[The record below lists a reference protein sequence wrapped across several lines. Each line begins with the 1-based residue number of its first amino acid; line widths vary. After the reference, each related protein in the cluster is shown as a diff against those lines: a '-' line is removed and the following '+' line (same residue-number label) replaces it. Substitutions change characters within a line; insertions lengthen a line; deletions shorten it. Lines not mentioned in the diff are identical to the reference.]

1 MRPIAGQAAR
11 QKVLG
16 EVGACVYGQLEDT
29 AVLIEIDNMSERQKR
44 TDIGTANVVTRAINI
59 LAVRNR
65 SLAQHYMECNDVP
78 AGVVQRVLDQPGSR
92 RAPSAEQVI
101 SEAITPSP
109 PGQRD
114 D

>member
-1 MRPIAGQAAR
+1 MN
-11 QKVLG
+11 K
-16 EVGACVYGQLEDT
+16 
-29 AVLIEIDNMSERQKR
+29 RQKR

-65 SLAQHYMECNDVP
+65 SLAQNYMECNDVP
-78 AGVVQRVLDQPGSR
+78 AGVVERVLDQPGSR

-101 SEAITPSP
+101 SEAIPPAP
-109 PGQRD
+109 PGRRD